1 MCENKQTDKLPLS
14 VIDHANRYLIK
25 LRALADLLD
34 AVDPI
39 ELESST
45 MEGTSLIITDCTEA
59 IHQILT
65 SEQAGNREDSE

>member
-1 MCENKQTDKLPLS
+1 MCENKQAGKLPLS
-14 VIDHANRYLIK
+14 VIDQVNRYLIK
-25 LRALADLLD
+25 LRALADLLGSI
-34 AVDPI
+34 DPI
-39 ELESST
+39 ELETTT